1 MTPLQA
7 IPVLL
12 EVIDVAQ
19 VLGARIKAASD
30 EGRDLTPD
38 EWAEIDAQRKAAWT
52 RLDAAI
58 VEGGGAPPPAPAR

>member
-30 EGRDLTPD
+30 EDRDITPD
-38 EWAEIDAQRKAAWT
+38 EWAEIDAKRQLAWSG
-52 RLDAAI
+52 LDTAI
-58 VEGGGAPPPAPAR
+58 AEAEGQPSPPAR

>member
-19 VLGARIKAASD
+19 VLGARIKAAND
-30 EGRDLTPD
+30 EGRDITPD
-38 EWAEIDAQRKAAWT
+38 EWAEIDAKRNVAWT
-52 RLDAAI
+52 ELDAAI
-58 VEGGGAPPPAPAR
+58 AAAEGRPLPPAR

>member
-30 EGRDLTPD
+30 EGRNITPD
-38 EWAEIDAQRKAAWT
+38 EWAEIDARRKAAWT
-52 RLDAAI
+52 ELDAAI
-58 VEGGGAPPPAPAR
+58 VEGENKPPPPA